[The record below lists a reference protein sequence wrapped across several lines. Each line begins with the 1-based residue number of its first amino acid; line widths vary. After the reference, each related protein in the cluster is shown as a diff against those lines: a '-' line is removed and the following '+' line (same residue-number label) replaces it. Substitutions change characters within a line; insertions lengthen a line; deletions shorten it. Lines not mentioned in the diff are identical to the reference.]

1 MLAAFGL
8 YTWLIAILS
17 KHLF

>member
-17 KHLF
+17 RHLL

>member
-1 MLAAFGL
+1 MLAAFSL